1 MINIFKK
8 KLLGFSS
15 SMVIFIFFNIFMAD
29 CISSEKSKG
38 HFPVSVWYAGGKARA
53 PMLEKITPEK
63 VHLWKK
69 DLQQIKD
76 LGFNTVRPWV
86 EWTNNEPEEG
96 KYDFSALETLVDLA
110 DEVGLQVI
118 IQVYIDSAP
127 DWVGLKYPD
136 AKFVASSG
144 LAVESQASPGSVSYT
159 HLTLPTTPYV

>member
-1 MINIFKK
+1 MIIIFKNK
-8 KLLGFSS
+8 HSGIFLFL
-15 SMVIFIFFNIFMAD
+15 VLFIFLSIFTISS
-29 CISSEKSKG
+29 ISSEKSKG

-96 KYDFSALETLVDLA
+96 RYDFSALETLVDLA
-110 DEVGLQVI
+110 DKIGLKVI

-127 DWVGLKYPD
+127 DWLDLNILMRNLWPAVGWL
-136 AKFVASSG
+136 
-144 LAVESQASPGSVSYT
+144 
-159 HLTLPTTPYV
+159 